1 MIKKHVGSY
10 EASCEIVQ
18 NEPQSKESNHHEK
31 DSSVDELNDL
41 WMGMSVALAFSEVLE
56 YEIIQFVI
64 TISNSGSSF
73 MIDNLRPQCL
83 ASQSSL

>member
-10 EASCEIVQ
+10 EVSCEIVQ

-31 DSSVDELNDL
+31 DSSVDELDDL

-56 YEIIQFVI
+56 YGIIQFVA
-64 TISNSGSSF
+64 TIS
-73 MIDNLRPQCL
+73 D
-83 ASQSSL
+83 